1 MTKAARK
8 PKTVPPEQIGMLR
21 SWYPKYKEAKARND
35 KSINHQTVADET
47 GYYVKTVRKYFKK
60 WEIEDMEK
68 AKTTTPPTATT
79 PPAETGSVPPSDGT
93 PEGETAKEAVHQRAL
108 NAVANESTKVI
119 DMAIAL
125 GSLLATEYRPIIEV
139 LESKDKGPKE
149 IITEI
154 MNWYEKKPEKEKEL
168 DKKEFAILVL
178 TQKIKDLSKMT
189 YPTYWAEVK
198 ANLFYKYAKDLLV
211 GRVRGMPISVSK
223 ATKAFQDELLY
234 IEAEMLKKQ
243 EELAKKDSLE
253 GLVWQK

>member
-21 SWYPKYKEAKARND
+21 SWYPKYKEAKARAD
-35 KSINHQTVADET
+35 KSISLQTVADET
-47 GYYVKTVRKYFKK
+47 GYNLKTVRKYFKK
-60 WEIEDMEK
+60 WEVEDIEK
-68 AKTTTPPTATT
+68 AKTTTPTATT
-79 PPAETGSVPPSDGT
+79 PTAGTVPVPPPVT
-93 PEGETAKEAVHQRAL
+93 PESETAKEAVHQRVL

-178 TQKIKDLSKMT
+178 TQKIKDLSQMT